1 MFYDR
6 EHSGI
11 RRDLSIDI
19 EHVGPSAAQV
29 FAGEFVEDK
38 KAMQKELVRGLEG
51 QEQENKE
58 LLEREAA
65 LERAFAE
72 LSKLDFETRL
82 AIDTEE
88 EASRR
93 AARRALDEYNAEL
106 QRGRKEKQKRDSQY
120 SKTSAMRDIDF
131 HLHRSE
137 LLNGDIGTS
146 SDFKGVS
153 LKGKQ
158 DVLDSQAQQVEQRIR
173 RVTEENDRT
182 ARDAAQAE
190 AQRLEAVRIHDEQ
203 ENQRRSAAKALVE
216 ENMRLAEDQNRVR
229 MRTEETY
236 APSIKETFFDQFAK
250 SACH

>member
-6 EHSGI
+6 EHSVI

-38 KAMQKELVRGLEG
+38 KAMQEELVHGLLSLIMRSLRTGTSSLYFSEAWRGKRRRIKSYLNVIQIVMIG
-51 QEQENKE
+51 
-58 LLEREAA
+58 EAA
-65 LERAFAE
+65 LELAFAE

-88 EASRR
+88 EASTR

-106 QRGRKEKQKRDSQY
+106 
-120 SKTSAMRDIDF
+120 
-131 HLHRSE
+131 
-137 LLNGDIGTS
+137 LNGDIGTN

-158 DVLDSQAQQVEQRIR
+158 EVLESQAQQVEQRIR

-203 ENQRRSAAKALVE
+203 EKQRRSAAKALVE